1 MATRNAIIRL
11 TVTQEPVEGECPSCQ
26 FDALVRVRAYHLTTS
41 GVTTLADR
49 TPCGRCAAEEQ
60 PMSIPD
66 L

>member
-26 FDALVRVRAYHLTTS
+26 FDALVRVRAHHLTVN

-49 TPCGRCAAEEQ
+49 TLCGRCAAE
-60 PMSIPD
+60 D
-66 L
+66 HA